1 MELLNNFD
9 QLFRKLN
16 EFQTLVFNNLTFSQ
30 SSMQNLHLSN
40 PQENL

>member
-1 MELLNNFD
+1 MDFLNNFD
-9 QLFRKLN
+9 QFFRKLN
-16 EFQTLVFNNLTFSQ
+16 EFQSLVFNNLTLSQ

>member
-16 EFQTLVFNNLTFSQ
+16 EFQTFVFNNLTLSQ